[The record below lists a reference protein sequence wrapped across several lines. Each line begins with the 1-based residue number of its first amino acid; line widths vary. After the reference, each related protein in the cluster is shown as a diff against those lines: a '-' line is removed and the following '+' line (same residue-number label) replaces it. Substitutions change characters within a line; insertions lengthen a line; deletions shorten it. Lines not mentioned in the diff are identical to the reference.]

1 MNRASDYVFRLGG
14 EEFGV
19 FIECKSLE
27 NAEVFLKR
35 LKFAVLGL
43 KIKHNESLINEYLS
57 ISMGAVFIDNAYN
70 LEIEDIYKKADKL
83 LYKAKEE
90 GRNRFFIKKI

>member
-1 MNRASDYVFRLGG
+1 
-14 EEFGV
+14 
-19 FIECKSLE
+19 
-27 NAEVFLKR
+27 
-35 LKFAVLGL
+35 
-43 KIKHNESLINEYLS
+43 
-57 ISMGAVFIDNAYN
+57 MGAVFIDNAYN